1 MTSEQLTWLVLAL
14 AQLAIFVLAAI
25 QIRRN
30 PHRLYWI
37 SGSVLILVGAL
48 IAFASLAWVAT
59 GANEKS
65 PIDMRGGWFGFW
77 LALATAAETL
87 VLGVL
92 MFANR
97 R

>member
-1 MTSEQLTWLVLAL
+1 MSSEQLSWLVVAL
-14 AQLAIFVLAAI
+14 AQFAIFVLAVI

-48 IAFASLAWVAT
+48 IVFASLAWVAT
-59 GANEKS
+59 GANDKS

-77 LALATAAETL
+77 LGLVTAAETI
-87 VLGVL
+87 VLAVL